1 MEIWLKEG
9 DKNTKL
15 FHKMANAHGKRN
27 FCPRLEQMVVG
38 YLEEGQI
45 KKGVTQSF
53 RSLYLV
59 QVIGEQVYKGSSW
72 SL

>member
-1 MEIWLKEG
+1 
-9 DKNTKL
+9 
-15 FHKMANAHGKRN
+15 
-27 FCPRLEQMVVG
+27 MVVG

>member
-27 FCPRLEQMVVG
+27 FLSKVRANGGWLFGRGPDKERCNSIL
-38 YLEEGQI
+38 
-45 KKGVTQSF
+45 S
-53 RSLYLV
+53 
-59 QVIGEQVYKGSSW
+59 
-72 SL
+72 